1 VAHDAVVV
9 GSGPNGLAAA
19 ITLAEA
25 GRSVTVLEAR
35 SVAGGGLRTE
45 ELLEHGF
52 RHDVC
57 STIMA
62 LPPLLDFFSPLNL
75 DLVTP
80 PAPLAHPLDDGTAVV
95 ADRSVA
101 QTASRLRG
109 DGPAYRRLMSPLA
122 EKARDLLPM
131 VLRPPRLPEHPFLL
145 ARFGAPGLLSA
156 LALAGVFFQGREA
169 RALVAGAAAHSLLA
183 LDEAGTGAVAMLML
197 ASAHAGGWPVAR
209 GGSANVAETMVRRLR
224 ELGGEVECER
234 RVTSLSD
241 LPQHRALL
249 LDLAPKG
256 VLEVAGDRLPRRYRD
271 ALETFRHG
279 PGAFK
284 LDWTLDGP
292 IPWRSA
298 ECARA
303 ATVHLGGTME
313 EIAEAELQ
321 VARGRHPA
329 RPFVLLTQPSL
340 FDRAR
345 SPDGKHTAWAYC
357 HVPNGS
363 DVDMTE
369 AIERQVERFAP
380 GFKDLVRKRSV
391 WPPARLEAEEP
402 NCVGGDVMG
411 GRMDLRGLL
420 ARPVLSLNPYATPDP
435 SIFICSAA
443 TPPGGGIHGMCGVN
457 AARAVLRSRLR

>member
-1 VAHDAVVV
+1 
-9 GSGPNGLAAA
+9 
-19 ITLAEA
+19 
-25 GRSVTVLEAR
+25 
-35 SVAGGGLRTE
+35 
-45 ELLEHGF
+45 
-52 RHDVC
+52 
-57 STIMA
+57 
-62 LPPLLDFFSPLNL
+62 
-75 DLVTP
+75 
-80 PAPLAHPLDDGTAVV
+80 
-95 ADRSVA
+95 
-101 QTASRLRG
+101 
-109 DGPAYRRLMSPLA
+109 
-122 EKARDLLPM
+122 
-131 VLRPPRLPEHPFLL
+131 
-145 ARFGAPGLLSA
+145 
-156 LALAGVFFQGREA
+156 
-169 RALVAGAAAHSLLA
+169 
-183 LDEAGTGAVAMLML
+183 
-197 ASAHAGGWPVAR
+197 
-209 GGSANVAETMVRRLR
+209 
-224 ELGGEVECER
+224 
-234 RVTSLSD
+234 
-241 LPQHRALL
+241 
-249 LDLAPKG
+249 
-256 VLEVAGDRLPRRYRD
+256 VLEVTGDRLPRRYRD

-321 VARGRHPA
+321 VARGQHPA

-345 SPDGKHTAWAYC
+345 SPDGKQTAWAYC

-369 AIERQVERFAP
+369 AIERQIERFAP
-380 GFKDLVRKRSV
+380 GFRDLVRKRSV

-435 SIFICSAA
+435 SIFICSAS

-457 AARAVLRSRLR
+457 AARAVVRSRLR